1 MNAPTN
7 AIKSRSTLYQLTA
20 RDFGKRNGTDATVS
34 TNPTGIQ
41 SRECIVSFRHEPSH
55 QAYRPEFD
63 PWTGDW
69 DWDIRTDETV
79 WSQQLYWMLG
89 RDADAGIPSFK
100 DQSCFYTS
108 DSWVRLVDATLGLLQ
123 TGAPYELGLQ
133 MLHADGTRR
142 WVIRRGEAVRDE
154 RGDIVQ
160 LRGTVR
166 DVSQWRQDIATDEL
180 DPRSKSNDD
189 TTGRLIQAQEEENVR
204 LASKL
209 RDNISQRVSLLVVS
223 IQTLSSTFPQL
234 SPPAA
239 AQLEE
244 IRQESSRILT
254 ELDRVS
260 DELYPFILDLLG
272 LPLAIQRL
280 CRDFT
285 IESGIPVDYISS
297 DLPAEDIDQRCAL
310 ALYRILEETLVN
322 VVQHGRA
329 SKVAVHLDRD
339 STELRLRVSDNGVG
353 FERQAIKATAGLGF
367 LRMKERVRQV
377 GGSLAVWSQQA
388 CGTFVEARAPL
399 TDRVDE
405 PRH

>member
-7 AIKSRSTLYQLTA
+7 AIKSRSTLYQLSP
-20 RDFGKRNGTDATVS
+20 REFESRS
-34 TNPTGIQ
+34 RTNAIAPPNQTEP
-41 SRECIVSFRHEPSH
+41 SRECVVSFRHEPSPQPH
-55 QAYRPEFD
+55 QSEVD

-69 DWDIRTDETV
+69 SWDIRTEETI
-79 WSQQLYWMLG
+79 WSEQLYGMIG
-89 RDADAGIPSFK
+89 RDEDAGVPSFR
-100 DQSCFYTS
+100 DQERFYTS
-108 DSWVRLVDATLGLLQ
+108 ESWMRLVDATLGLLQ
-123 TGAPYELGLQ
+123 TGIPYEVGLQ

-142 WVIRRGEAVRDE
+142 WVIHRGEAIRDQQ
-154 RGDIVQ
+154 GDILE

-166 DVSQWRQDIATDEL
+166 DISQWRQEVANNEL
-180 DPRSKSNDD
+180 GHPQNLNEH
-189 TTGRLIQAQEEENVR
+189 TTARLIQAQEEENVR

-209 RDNISQRVSLLVVS
+209 RDNISQRVSLLIVS
-223 IQTLSSTFPQL
+223 IQTFSSALPQL
-234 SPPAA
+234 PPPAT

-272 LPLAIQRL
+272 LPLAVQRL

-285 IESGIPVDYISS
+285 KESGIPVEYVST
-297 DLPAEDIDQRCAL
+297 DLSAESIDQRSAL
-310 ALYRILEETLVN
+310 ALYRILEEAFVN

-339 STELRLRVSDNGVG
+339 STEVRLRVSDNGVG
-353 FERQAIKATAGLGF
+353 FEREATKRTPGLGF
-367 LRMKERVRQV
+367 VRMKERVRQV
-377 GGSLAVWSQQA
+377 SGSLAIWSQEA

-399 TDRVDE
+399 TGRDMKR
-405 PRH
+405 

>member
-1 MNAPTN
+1 ME
-7 AIKSRSTLYQLTA
+7 
-20 RDFGKRNGTDATVS
+20 G
-34 TNPTGIQ
+34 Q
-41 SRECIVSFRHEPSH
+41 SRECIVLFQRERYR
-55 QAYRPEFD
+55 QADQLALD
-63 PWTGDW
+63 PWTCDW

-79 WSQQLYWMLG
+79 WSEQLYWITG
-89 RDADAGIPSFK
+89 RDENTGVPSFK

-108 DSWVRLVDATLGLLQ
+108 ESWVRLVDANLGLLQ
-123 TGAPYELGLQ
+123 TGEPYELGLQ
-133 MLHADGTRR
+133 MLHADGTRI
-142 WVIRRGEAVRDE
+142 WVLHRGEAVRDE
-154 RGDIVQ
+154 HGDIRQ

-166 DVSQWRQDIATDEL
+166 DVSQCRRGVAKAEL
-180 DPRSKSNDD
+180 NPRPKSNDN
-189 TTGRLIQAQEEENVR
+189 TTGRLMQAQEEENVR

-223 IQTLSSTFPQL
+223 IQTLSSTLPQL

-285 IESGIPVDYISS
+285 KESGIPVEYISS
-297 DLPAEDIDQRCAL
+297 NLPAENIDQRCAL
-310 ALYRILEETLVN
+310 VLYRILEEAFVN

-339 STELRLRVSDNGVG
+339 ATELRLRVSDNGVG
-353 FERQAIKATAGLGF
+353 FERGATKTNGGLGF
-367 LRMKERVRQV
+367 VRMRERVRQV
-377 GGSLAVWSQQA
+377 GGSLAVWSQRA
-388 CGTFVEARAPL
+388 CGTFVEARTPL
-399 TDRVDE
+399 TDQGYER
-405 PRH
+405 RQ

>member
-7 AIKSRSTLYQLTA
+7 AIKSRSTLYQLTP
-20 RDFGKRNGTDATVS
+20 RDFGSRSGTDATVS
-34 TNPTGIQ
+34 ASPTELH

-79 WSQQLYWMLG
+79 WSAQLYWILG
-89 RDADAGIPSFK
+89 RDADAGIPPFK
-100 DQSCFYTS
+100 DQCCFYTS
-108 DSWVRLVDATLGLLQ
+108 ESWVRLVDATLGLLQ
-123 TGAPYELGLQ
+123 TGTPYELGLQ

-154 RGDIVQ
+154 CGDIIQ

-166 DVSQWRQDIATDEL
+166 DISQWRQDVATDGPVPE
-180 DPRSKSNDD
+180 SKSSEN
-189 TTGRLIQAQEEENVR
+189 TTARVIQAQEEENVR

-223 IQTLSSTFPQL
+223 IQTLSSALPQL
-234 SPPAA
+234 SPQAT

-272 LPLAIQRL
+272 LPLATQRL

-285 IESGIPVDYISS
+285 KESGIPVDYISS
-297 DLPAEDIDQRCAL
+297 DLSVENIDQRCAL

-353 FERQAIKATAGLGF
+353 FERGAIKTTAGLGF
-367 LRMKERVRQV
+367 VRMKERVRQV
-377 GGSLAVWSQQA
+377 GGNLAVWSQHA
-388 CGTFVEARAPL
+388 CGTFVEARVPITQL
-399 TDRVDE
+399 LL
-405 PRH
+405 

>member
-7 AIKSRSTLYQLTA
+7 AIKSRSTLYQLTP
-20 RDFGKRNGTDATVS
+20 REFGSRIGTDATVS
-34 TNPTGIQ
+34 TDSMGGQ
-41 SRECIVSFRHEPSH
+41 SRQCIVSFRREPSRH
-55 QAYRPEFD
+55 ADQPKFD

-69 DWDIRTDETV
+69 DWDLRTDETA
-79 WSQQLYWMLG
+79 WSEQLYWITG
-89 RDADAGIPSFK
+89 RDENAGIPSFK

-108 DSWVRLVDATLGLLQ
+108 ESWVRLVDATLGLLQ

-142 WVIRRGEAVRDE
+142 WVIHRGEAVRD
-154 RGDIVQ
+154 GHGNILQ

-166 DVSQWRQDIATDEL
+166 DISQWRQGVAKDE
-180 DPRSKSNDD
+180 PAAARSKSTDN

-223 IQTLSSTFPQL
+223 IQTLSSTLPQL
-234 SPPAA
+234 PPPAA
-239 AQLEE
+239 SQLDE

-272 LPLAIQRL
+272 LPLAVQRL

-285 IESGIPVDYISS
+285 KESGIPVEYISS
-297 DLPAEDIDQRCAL
+297 DLSAENIDERCAL
-310 ALYRILEETLVN
+310 ALYRILEEAFVN

-339 STELRLRVSDNGVG
+339 SAELRLRVSDNGVG
-353 FERQAIKATAGLGF
+353 FEREAVKTTAGLGF
-367 LRMKERVRQV
+367 VRMKERVRQV
-377 GGSLAVWSQQA
+377 GGSLAIWSQPA
-388 CGTFVEARAPL
+388 CGTFVEARTPL
-399 TDRVDE
+399 
-405 PRH
+405 

>member
-7 AIKSRSTLYQLTA
+7 AIRSRSTLYQLTP
-20 RDFGKRNGTDATVS
+20 RELESRSGTDAPAS
-34 TNPTGIQ
+34 MNPLGGQ
-41 SRECIVSFRHEPSH
+41 SRECVVSFRGESSH
-55 QAYRPEFD
+55 PADQAGLD
-63 PWTGDW
+63 PWTGNW
-69 DWDIRTDETV
+69 DWDIRTDEMV
-79 WSQQLYWMLG
+79 WSDQMYWIIG
-89 RDADAGIPSFK
+89 RDAEEGVPSFK

-108 DSWVRLVDATLGLLQ
+108 ESWVRLVDATLGLLQ

-154 RGDIVQ
+154 SGDILQ

-166 DVSQWRQDIATDEL
+166 DVSHWRRQVA
-180 DPRSKSNDD
+180 NDHPD
-189 TTGRLIQAQEEENVR
+189 LQSEKRDNPVGSLIQAQEEENVR

-223 IQTLSSTFPQL
+223 IQTLSSALPSL
-234 SPPAA
+234 SPQATT
-239 AQLEE
+239 QLEE
-244 IRQESSRILT
+244 IRRESSKILT

-285 IESGIPVDYISS
+285 KESGIPVDYISS
-297 DLPAEDIDQRCAL
+297 DLPAENIDQRCAL
-310 ALYRILEETLVN
+310 VLYRILEEALVN

-339 STELRLRVSDNGVG
+339 STEVRLRVSDNGVG
-353 FERQAIKATAGLGF
+353 FEREGIKIAGGLGF
-367 LRMKERVRQV
+367 VRMKERVRQV
-377 GGSLAVWSQQA
+377 GGSLAVWSQPA
-388 CGTFVEARAPL
+388 CGTFVEARVPL
-399 TDRVDE
+399 
-405 PRH
+405 